1 MIDKSVRKISPR
13 ASLLNIETKRM
24 LKKNILFK
32 LLYQSISGIGWL
44 ILTIPGQAAESSHLA
59 SEEYYFQEMPVV
71 LTASRLSQPL
81 SESPSAMTI
90 IDSEMIKA
98 SGFRTVP
105 DLMNLVPGMYVGYAD
120 ANNPIVSLHGSMD
133 GFSRRMQVL
142 IDGRSIYLPP
152 SGTVNWA
159 DLPLMVEDVERIE
172 VVRGPSS
179 ASYGPNSFYGVI
191 NIITRESGS
200 ADGGSAAITAG
211 YVADASARLNKS
223 AEKFD
228 YRISAGYRSDAGI
241 DNRILNDHSSTRVAN
256 FRANYHPYDSDSLD
270 VQIGGSSGIYGTGL
284 VGFTQYPFH
293 DTTATSQFEQINWS
307 HEWTASDE
315 TKLTYYTIDNNATD
329 PYVCTANPCVGS
341 QGFVHQDVYSQRNEI
356 ELQNTNQ
363 LGDNNRLVWGGGTRR
378 DYADYPLYLGQP
390 FTLHPWQA
398 FAHDEWHITQ
408 AAVMNIG
415 SMLDDDGMG
424 NRSNSPR
431 AAFNYHITHQH
442 TLRFGISTAT
452 RSPSMGEANVNAQN
466 TVLGGVYIP
475 PITPLIPE
483 KVLSKEI
490 GYLGE
495 FRSIGVTVD
504 SRVYI
509 DQVRDII
516 SWDKFAGFPASTAD
530 SFKNLVSA
538 DYTGFETT
546 VKYSWDEGHSFL
558 SSNYAYQSVDSSL
571 GSYPTLYFNTTA
583 NSYLTQLN
591 YPTIPQLYSQYVPN
605 LYNQSAPRH
614 SGSFLLSQRLPEN
627 WQFSA
632 GLYLRE
638 NVRVLNVAP
647 DVTPEYAMTRLDLR
661 IAKTLKYDSGHNAE
675 LAFVVQNATQ
685 NDYTKYGTT
694 SEVANVLF
702 SRRSWL
708 TGTFN
713 F

>member
-1 MIDKSVRKISPR
+1 MQ
-13 ASLLNIETKRM
+13 E
-24 LKKNILFK
+24 KNTPLIC
-32 LLYQSISGIGWL
+32 LYQLISAVAIL
-44 ILTIPGQAAESSHLA
+44 IIALPSQAVESAQVSLA
-59 SEEYYFQEMPVV
+59 SEDYYFQEMPVV
-71 LTASRLSQPL
+71 LTASRLSQPI
-81 SESPSAMTI
+81 SESPSEMTI

-98 SGFRTVP
+98 SGFRSVP
-105 DLMNLVPGMYVGYAD
+105 DLMNLVPGMYVGYTD

-159 DLPLMVEDVERIE
+159 DLPLMIEDIERIE

-179 ASYGPNSFYGVI
+179 ASYGSNSFYGVI
-191 NIITRESGS
+191 NIITRESGG

-211 YVADASARLNKS
+211 YAADASAKFNKS

-228 YRISAGYRSDAGI
+228 YRVSAGYRSDAGI
-241 DNRILNDHSSTRVAN
+241 NNGILNDHNSTRVAN
-256 FRANYHPYDSDSLD
+256 FRGNYHPNDIDSLD

-284 VGFTQYPFH
+284 VGSNQYSFH
-293 DTTATSQFEQINWS
+293 DTTATSQFEQFSWS

-315 TKLTYYTIDNNATD
+315 TKLTYYNIDNSSSD
-329 PYVCTANPCVGS
+329 PYLCASSACKDPSVST
-341 QGFVHQDVYSQRNEI
+341 QGFVHQNVYSQRNEM
-356 ELQNTNQ
+356 ELQNTDQ
-363 LGDNNRLVWGGGTRR
+363 LGENNRLVWGGSMRR

-408 AAVMNIG
+408 ASVLNIG

-442 TLRFGISTAT
+442 TLRIGISTAT

-466 TVLGGVYIP
+466 TVLGGAYIP
-475 PITPLIPE
+475 PITPLTPE

-516 SWDKFAGFPASTAD
+516 SWDKFAGFPLGLPNNLPPD
-530 SFKNLVSA
+530 SFKNLVST

-558 SSNYAYQSVDSSL
+558 SSNYAYQNVDSSL
-571 GSYPTLYFNTTA
+571 GSYPTLYFNSAA
-583 NSYLTQLN
+583 NSLLTSMS
-591 YPTIPQLYSQYVPN
+591 YPTIPQLYGQYVPN

-647 DVTPEYAMTRLDLR
+647 DISPEYAMTRVDLR
-661 IAKTLKYDSGHNAE
+661 IAKTLKYDSGHTAV

-685 NDYTKYGTT
+685 NQYTKYGTT
-694 SEVANVLF
+694 NEVANVLY

>member
-1 MIDKSVRKISPR
+1 MRIIKNNIIFDGLQKSIFGFGLLLITLPVQATENTPLKI
-13 ASLLNIETKRM
+13 
-24 LKKNILFK
+24 
-32 LLYQSISGIGWL
+32 
-44 ILTIPGQAAESSHLA
+44 A
-59 SEEYYFQEMPVV
+59 SEDYYFQEMPVV

-81 SESPSAMTI
+81 SESPSEMTI
-90 IDSEMIKA
+90 IDREMIKA
-98 SGFRTVP
+98 SGFRSVP

-152 SGTVNWA
+152 LGTVNWA
-159 DLPLMVEDVERIE
+159 DLPLMIEDIERIE

-191 NIITRESGS
+191 NIITRESGV
-200 ADGGSAAITAG
+200 ADGGSATATAG
-211 YVADASARLNKS
+211 YAAAASARLNKS
-223 AEKFD
+223 GEKFD
-228 YRISAGYRSDAGI
+228 YRVSAGYRSDAGI
-241 DNRILNDHSSTRVAN
+241 DNGILNDHSSTRVAN
-256 FRANYHPYDSDSLD
+256 FRGNYHPIDSDSID

-284 VGFTQYPFH
+284 ISTIQYPFH
-293 DTTATSQFEQINWS
+293 DTTATSQFAQINWS

-315 TKLTYYTIDNNATD
+315 TKLTYYTIENNSTD
-329 PYVCTANPCVGS
+329 PYLCASITCSRANATA
-341 QGFVHQDVYSQRNEI
+341 QGFVSQTLYSQRNEF
-356 ELQNTNQ
+356 ELQSTNQ
-363 LGDNNRLVWGGGTRR
+363 LSDNNRLVWGGGIHS
-378 DYADYPLYLGQP
+378 DYADYPLYLAQP
-390 FTLHPWQA
+390 LTLHPWQV
-398 FAHDEWHITQ
+398 FAHDEWHITP
-408 AAVMNIG
+408 AAVLNIG

-431 AAFNYHITHQH
+431 AAFNYHITPQH
-442 TLRFGISTAT
+442 TVRFGISTAT

-466 TVLGGVYIP
+466 TVLGGAYVP
-475 PITPLIPE
+475 PLTPLTPE
-483 KVLSKEI
+483 KDLSKEI

-495 FRSIGVTVD
+495 FQSIGVTID
-504 SRVYI
+504 SRIYI
-509 DQVRDII
+509 EQVRDVI
-516 SWDKFAGFPASTAD
+516 SWDKFAGYPAGLPNSLPPD

-546 VKYSWDEGHSFL
+546 VKYSWNEGHSFL
-558 SSNYAYQSVDSSL
+558 SSNYAYQSANSSL
-571 GSYPTLYFNTTA
+571 GNYPTLYSNTTA
-583 NSYLTQLN
+583 NSLLTQLN
-591 YPTIPQLYSQYVPN
+591 YPTIPQLYGQYVPN
-605 LYNQSAPRH
+605 LYNQTVPRH

-647 DVTPEYAMTRLDLR
+647 DVTPEYAMARLDLR
-661 IAKTLKYDSGHNAE
+661 IAKSLKLDSVHSAE

-694 SEVANVLF
+694 NELANVLY